1 MSEVVYRSRVRIER
15 ENPPLRLGRIEVTG
29 EKVLFGVPGDVG
41 VHYGFTDG
49 EATQHAGTID
59 YIIAAAGG

>member
-15 ENPPLRLGRIEVTG
+15 QNPPLRRAHIEVTG
-29 EKVLFGVPGDVG
+29 ESVLFGVPGEIG
-41 VHYGFTDG
+41 EHYGFAGG